1 MKKIYKGR
9 VAFFLLLAA
18 LSPTASMA
26 GARPEP
32 DETRAYIRQLEKRVS
47 DLEAVIN
54 TLVSSPAKI
63 AVAPPQPIAA
73 TAATD
78 EWGAPAVVA
87 DTAKSRDDEARRRLT
102 ELETWKRKTDARASK
117 EAEETAEKVKFDFSG
132 KYKLR
137 ANSKNNLHL
146 NNPNQSWSFDNTS
159 YFDQRFQLKIDAEYG
174 ALSSVLVLDKGN
186 FVFDWK
192 EGSEGTLDRWSE
204 FQTVT
209 SALVRELYVQYTG
222 NFVVKGGRHSM
233 AVGNGGVVFEG
244 PADALKLV
252 YPIERTPLGR
262 ATLNAAYIAV
272 NGGWRHYDNFTY
284 PAGDRSAVLGLAN
297 KLDGWLLSLDISP
310 RNNLTVEPYL
320 LKVFDRGAAGDPDL
334 NLDKDFNAATLS
346 RDGGFEP
353 LWTGLALNGKAGNYS
368 FTGDLVYLSGS
379 ATESRDY
386 DAYAVLLRGDYHLP
400 TAGTGFLKN
409 LSLGIELGRG
419 SGDSVEEKELGT
431 GDLHN
436 FSGLFLCRERRKF
449 GNIFSQD
456 LHAGYFFADSS
467 LANVTFARAIMG
479 FTPFSSEI
487 KGEFS
492 LAKLWTTKSVKHGR
506 GPVGDWSR
514 GEADFTELT
523 KDIGWEL
530 DFNLSFPIMKRL
542 NGFLESAY
550 FLPGDVYRLPDG
562 QKPDPASSIVLGAE
576 FVF

>member
-1 MKKIYKGR
+1 MTKIYQG
-9 VAFFLLLAA
+9 LLALSLLSVV
-18 LSPTASMA
+18 LSPATARA
-26 GARPEP
+26 DARPAQ
-32 DETRAYIRQLEKRVS
+32 DETRVYIRQLEKRIS
-47 DLEAVIN
+47 DLEAVIG
-54 TLVSSPAKI
+54 TLVSGQGKI
-63 AVAPPQPIAA
+63 AAAPPPPVAEVAA
-73 TAATD
+73 D
-78 EWGAPAVVA
+78 EWGEPAVVA
-87 DTAKSRDDEARRRLT
+87 DSAKGRDDEARRRLI
-102 ELETWKRKTDARASK
+102 ELETWKRKTDARAAK
-117 EAEETAEKVKFDFSG
+117 EAEEAADKVKFDFSG

-146 NNPNQSWSFDNTS
+146 NNPAQFWSFDNSS

-222 NFVVKGGRHSM
+222 NFVVKAGRHSM

-379 ATESRDY
+379 ATETRDY
-386 DAYAVLLRGDYHLP
+386 NAYAVLLRGDYHLP
-400 TAGTGFLKN
+400 TAGAGFFKDLAMG
-409 LSLGIELGRG
+409 LEFGRG
-419 SGDSVEEKELGT
+419 SGDSVEEKALGT
-431 GDLHN
+431 GDFHN

-467 LANVTFARAIMG
+467 LANVTFARAIVG
-479 FTPFSSEI
+479 FTPFNGAR
-487 KGEFS
+487 GEFA
-492 LAKLWTTKSVKHGR
+492 LARLWTTESVLHGR

-514 GEADFTELT
+514 GTASFTDLT
-523 KDIGWEL
+523 RDIGWEL

-542 NGFLESAY
+542 HGFLESGY
-550 FLPGDVYRLPDG
+550 FLPGDAYRLADG
-562 QKPDPASSIVLGAE
+562 QKPDPASKVVLGAE

>member
-1 MKKIYKGR
+1 MKKISKGG

-26 GARPEP
+26 DMRPEP
-32 DETRAYIRQLEKRVS
+32 DETRGHIRQLEKRIS
-47 DLEAVIN
+47 DLEAIIS
-54 TLVSSPAKI
+54 TLVSSQGKI
-63 AVAPPQPIAA
+63 AVAPPPPVISKAA
-73 TAATD
+73 AD
-78 EWGAPAVVA
+78 EWGEPAVVT
-87 DTAKSRDDEARRRLT
+87 DTARSRDDEARRRLT
-102 ELETWKRKTDARASK
+102 ELETWKRKTDARAAK
-117 EAEETAEKVKFDFSG
+117 EAEEAADKVKFDFSG

-137 ANSKNNLHL
+137 ANSKSNLHL
-146 NNPNQSWSFDNTS
+146 NNPDQFWSFDNTS

-174 ALSSVLVLDKGN
+174 PLSSVVVLDKGN

-209 SALVRELYVQYTG
+209 SALIRELYVQYTG
-222 NFVVKGGRHSM
+222 NFVVKGGRHSL

-252 YPIERTPLGR
+252 YPFGQTPFGRT
-262 ATLNAAYIAV
+262 TFNAAYIAV
-272 NGGWRHYDNFTY
+272 NGGWRYYDNFTY

-297 KLDGWLLSLDISP
+297 KLDGWLLSLDVSP
-310 RNNLTVEPYL
+310 RNNLTIEPYL
-320 LKVFDRGAAGDPDL
+320 LKVFDRGASGDPDL
-334 NLDKDFNAATLS
+334 NLDKDFDADTNP

-386 DAYAVLLRGDYHLP
+386 NAYAILLRGDYHLP
-400 TAGTGFLKN
+400 TADAGLLKN
-409 LSLGIELGRG
+409 LSVGMELGRG
-419 SGDSVEEKELGT
+419 SGDNVEEKALGT

-456 LHAGYFFADSS
+456 LQAGYFFADSS

-479 FTPFSSEI
+479 FSPFFSGV
-487 KGEFS
+487 KGE
-492 LAKLWTTKSVKHGR
+492 LALARLWTTESVRHGR

-514 GEADFTELT
+514 GAASFTELT
-523 KDIGWEL
+523 RDIGWEL
-530 DFNLSFPIMKRL
+530 DFDLSFPIMKRL
-542 NGFLESAY
+542 HGFLESGY
-550 FLPGDVYRLPDG
+550 FLPGDVYRLPSG
-562 QKPDPASSIVLGAE
+562 QKPDPASKIVLGVE